1 MEENILNLE
10 TEMEKLQEYISDI
23 DFCRRKVEKID
34 AETVM
39 YKTNIKINVLVILTS
54 EFVLIC
60 ALMKMNQIV
69 MGAGG
74 VLAAATVVCRFW
86 GKVSS
91 RSVSY
96 THLCQTAAKSGPA
109 CPVGVKI
116 PHSPNVLR
124 SPLKVRSDPRRSMP
138 DFQRQR

>member
-91 RSVSY
+91 RYSFFLILNIGLSLI
-96 THLCQTAAKSGPA
+96 H
-109 CPVGVKI
+109 I
-116 PHSPNVLR
+116 
-124 SPLKVRSDPRRSMP
+124 
-138 DFQRQR
+138 